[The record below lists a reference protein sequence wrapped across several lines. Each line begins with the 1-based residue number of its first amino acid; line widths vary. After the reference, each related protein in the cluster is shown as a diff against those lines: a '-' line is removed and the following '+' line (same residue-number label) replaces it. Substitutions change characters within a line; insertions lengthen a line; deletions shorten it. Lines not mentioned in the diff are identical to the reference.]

1 MADLSAALILLNV
14 RPPGAREIV
23 GGITLVAR
31 ILYHLESL
39 GLKKA
44 VLLTE
49 GGKDFPDIKRRSE
62 KIEIQWVETKG
73 DLSADLEPLAG
84 LSERFIY
91 LDADHLVDPRLLRAL
106 VSAATPTLLALD
118 NVDRERPIIRA
129 ALLSREDLMLW
140 AQQGSSALI
149 SRAHSLF
156 PEDVDPF
163 HPEIRGPL
171 KPYFME
177 IRTGEDARRATRL
190 LIRSQQKHVMDLPAQ
205 YLHPPLAN
213 ALTSLLVRTS
223 IPPNLVSIATASIAF
238 LISWLFWHGYF
249 FPGALLTFLVDVL
262 DGVDGKLAR
271 TKLQFSRLG
280 KQEHILDY
288 LYENTYYVALGVGL
302 SSLSGG
308 SLPLVLAGLMVTA
321 DTVDNLFYTLA
332 GAWYGK
338 SIDLFSPFDARFR
351 RIAGRR
357 NIYCSIFI
365 IGFALGFPL
374 QTFAAASFWAAITAT
389 VHGLRLR
396 QYGRDI
402 KKAGGTTRSIESYFQ
417 KGLS

>member
-1 MADLSAALILLNV
+1 MQAAISSPPLVLLNV
-14 RPPGAREIV
+14 RPPGAWEIV

-31 ILYHLESL
+31 MLYHLESL

-49 GGKDFPDIKRRSE
+49 GDKDFSDLKRKPQ
-62 KIEIQWVETKG
+62 KIEIQWVKTKG
-73 DLSADLEPLAG
+73 EIPTDLEAFAV

-91 LDADHLVDPRLLRAL
+91 LDASHLVDPLLLSAL
-106 VSAATPTLLALD
+106 VTSAATPILLAMD
-118 NVDRERPIIRA
+118 KSDRGKAAVRA
-129 ALLSREDLMLW
+129 ALLNREDLMLW
-140 AQQGSSALI
+140 AQQGSSAVI
-149 SRAHSLF
+149 SKAQFLF

-163 HPEIRGPL
+163 RPEIRGPL
-171 KPYFME
+171 KPYFLE
-177 IRTGEDARRATRL
+177 IRTGKDARMATML
-190 LIRSQQKHVMDLPAQ
+190 LIRSQQKHVMDLPAR

-213 ALTSLLVRTS
+213 ALTALLVRTP
-223 IPPNLVSIATASIAF
+223 IPPNLVSIGTASIAF

-280 KQEHILDY
+280 KREDVLDY
-288 LYENTYYVALGVGL
+288 LYETGYYVSLGVGL
-302 SSLSGG
+302 SALSGG
-308 SLPLVLAGLMVTA
+308 SFPLFFAGLMVAADTA
-321 DTVDNLFYTLA
+321 DNVFYTLS
-332 GAWYGK
+332 GVWYGK

-351 RIAGRR
+351 LIAGRR
-357 NIYCSIFI
+357 NIYCSMFI
-365 IGFALGFPL
+365 IGFGLGFPL

-396 QYGRDI
+396 RCGR
-402 KKAGGTTRSIESYFQ
+402 KAKEAASIIQ
-417 KGLS
+417 L